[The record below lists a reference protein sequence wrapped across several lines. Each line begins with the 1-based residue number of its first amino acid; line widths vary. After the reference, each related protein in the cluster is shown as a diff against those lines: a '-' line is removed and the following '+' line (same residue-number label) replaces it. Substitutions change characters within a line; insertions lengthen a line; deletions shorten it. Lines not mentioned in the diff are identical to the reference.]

1 MPDEELIKVNVDF
14 VVTETTVD
22 PKIPVDKIVAYL
34 RKQKATGQLTFHLS
48 QGGVQKVA
56 LTEKTKVSEGQREKV
71 RGLVGI

>member
-1 MPDEELIKVNVDF
+1 MPDEELVKVNVDF

-22 PKIPVDKIVAYL
+22 AKIPVEKIVSWL

-56 LTEKTKVSEGQREKV
+56 LTEKTKVGEDKREKV
-71 RGLVGI
+71 RGIMGI

>member
-1 MPDEELIKVNVDF
+1 MQEEEMVKVNVDF

-22 PKIPVDKIVAYL
+22 PRIPVDKVVAYL

-56 LTEKTKVSEGQREKV
+56 LTERTKVGEEKREKV
-71 RGLVGI
+71 RDILGI